1 MAELN
6 LNIVTPSKQIFS
18 GEIKSITVPGT
29 VGNFQVLKN
38 HAPIISTL
46 EVGLIKIEL
55 QGSETSF
62 YATGGGTIE
71 VKDNEILLLADSIEK
86 CEDID
91 IERAKAAK
99 ERALQRLEAKETDKT
114 IDVER
119 AELALKKANNRLD
132 IYEKYLHGVAN
143 KP

>member
-6 LNIVTPSKQIFS
+6 LNIVTPSKTIFS

-29 VGNFQVLKN
+29 VGGFQILKN

-46 EVGLIKIEL
+46 EIGVIKIEML
-55 QGSETSF
+55 NGNIEF

-71 VKDNEILLLADSIEK
+71 VKDNNIELLADSIEK
-86 CEDID
+86 SDEID

-99 ERALQRLEAKETDKT
+99 ARAEKRLAEKTNDKT
-114 IDVER
+114 IDVMR
-119 AELALKKANNRLD
+119 AEEALARAANRLA
-132 IYEKYLHGVAN
+132 IYEKYLQGTSA

>member
-18 GEIKSITVPGT
+18 GEIKAITVPGT
-29 VGNFQVLKN
+29 VGNFQVLKG
-38 HAPIISTL
+38 HAPIMSTL
-46 EVGLIKIEL
+46 EVGLIKLEL
-55 QGSETSF
+55 QGGEISF

-71 VKDNEILLLADSIEK
+71 VKENSILLLADSIEK

-91 IERAKAAK
+91 TERANKAK
-99 ERALQRLEAKETDKT
+99 ERAQKRLETKSTDKT

-119 AELALKKANNRLD
+119 AEIALKKANNRLE
-132 IYEKYLHGVAN
+132 IYEKYLHGVAA

>member
-29 VGNFQVLKN
+29 VGNFQVLKG

-46 EVGLIKIEL
+46 EIGVIKIEL
-55 QGSETSF
+55 ASETSF

-71 VKDNEILLLADSIEK
+71 VKNNEILLLADSIEK

-99 ERALQRLEAKETDKT
+99 ERAQKRLEAKGEDKT

-119 AELALKKANNRLD
+119 AELALKKANNRLE
-132 IYEKYLHGVAN
+132 IYDKYLHGVAA

>member
-6 LNIVTPSKQIFS
+6 LNIVTPSKKIFS

-29 VGNFQVLKN
+29 VGNFQVLRG

-46 EVGLIKIEL
+46 EVGVIKIEL
-55 QGSETSF
+55 GNETNF
-62 YATGGGTIE
+62 YATGGGTVE

-86 CEDID
+86 CEEID
-91 IERAKAAK
+91 VERAKAAE
-99 ERALQRLEAKETDKT
+99 ERARKRLENKMIDKT

-119 AELALKKANNRLD
+119 AELALKKANNRLE
-132 IYEKYLHGVAN
+132 IYDKYLHGVAN